1 MTRLDLKRVKEYKI
15 IRKFD
20 KPLSMFKD
28 FPEDSKAL
36 LRKAFLKDIDQ
47 WKLGRVIKDLFDY
60 RRLCDLLFDY
70 SERIKNI
77 FTNQIA
83 MSSFPSI
90 SWIDFG

>member
-36 LRKAFLKDIDQ
+36 LRKAFLKDID
-47 WKLGRVIKDLFDY
+47 
-60 RRLCDLLFDY
+60 
-70 SERIKNI
+70 
-77 FTNQIA
+77 
-83 MSSFPSI
+83 
-90 SWIDFG
+90 